1 MSISKDFLGQI
12 KKLCGNDENCF
23 FVASVFIG
31 IMLCYLFK
39 DRISGF
45 SDFDSV
51 GLEPNINLDAAPPTQ
66 ELGLKGD
73 KPIGIEL
80 KKRKPDPTPSTQR
93 NLEVMGKKPVLA
105 GPPIKQSTGLLVQDA
120 MIFKPFDEV
129 WNPGFMPLDM
139 VFNNVQKEVRG
150 PITGPMGPDRPMGP
164 GPSPGPGPGPGP
176 SPGPGGKEVNIVL
189 LYAPWCGHSKKML
202 PDFEKVKSEYDGKVI
217 NGSKVNIIMYDSD
230 VDKDKI
236 KEYGVKG
243 FPTLF
248 VEKDGQRE
256 PFPHRSYDKIS
267 DYLTNL

>member
-1 MSISKDFLGQI
+1 MSIFKDFLGQI
-12 KKLCGNDENCF
+12 KKLCGNDETCF
-23 FVASVFIG
+23 FVAAVSIG
-31 IMLCYLFK
+31 IMLCWLFK

-45 SDFDSV
+45 SNLASLVNDD
-51 GLEPNINLDAAPPTQ
+51 INLDTVPVK
-66 ELGLKGD
+66 ELGVKGEI
-73 KPIGIEL
+73 PIGIEL
-80 KKRKPDPTPSTQR
+80 KKLKPEPTPSTKI
-93 NLEVMGKKPVLA
+93 NLEVMAAKPVLA
-105 GPPIKQSTGLLVQDA
+105 PNPIEQKTGLLVQDA

-139 VFNNVQKEVRG
+139 VFKNVQKVGQDTMVKG
-150 PITGPMGPDRPMGP
+150 PMVKGPMGPDRPMAPGPVQGP
-164 GPSPGPGPGPGP
+164 GA
-176 SPGPGGKEVNIVL
+176 KEVNIVL

-202 PDFEKVKSEYDGKVI
+202 PDYEKVKSEYDGKVI
-217 NGSKVNIIMYDSD
+217 NGSKVNIMMYDSD

-256 PFPHRSYDKIS
+256 PFPHRSYEKIS